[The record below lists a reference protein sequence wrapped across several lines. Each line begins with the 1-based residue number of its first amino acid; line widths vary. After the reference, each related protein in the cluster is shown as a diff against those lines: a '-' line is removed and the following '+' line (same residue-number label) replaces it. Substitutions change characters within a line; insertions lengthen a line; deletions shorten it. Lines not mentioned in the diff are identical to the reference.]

1 MAVIKTVT
9 GATPYEK
16 DGNVVRWFI
25 DMQYED
31 GEDDTYLSNTFT
43 HVADSVTPDNLAVF
57 DEKTKGEWTLAELT
71 ALCPTNRWDSIF
83 ASQYD
88 SVITDPPVNP
98 VADNDFE
105 LPEA

>member
-1 MAVIKTVT
+1 MAVTKTVT

-16 DGNVVRWFI
+16 DGNVIRWFI

-43 HVADSVTPDNLAVF
+43 HVVDSMTPDNKKAF
-57 DEKTKGEWTLAELT
+57 DEKAKGEWTLAELT

-83 ASQYD
+83 ANKYNF
-88 SVITDPPVNP
+88 VITDPPVNP
-98 VADNDFE
+98 EPDNNFE